1 MQINRTP
8 TSYTANNERIA
19 RTEVQYPG
27 LLNDGQVHYQIVFQ
41 SSPEISSTTA
51 KETVDYEILAHF
63 FCRQAMQALQYLCR
77 HSTEEQRIAL
87 RGQHRAL
94 QTRTSDVERQGR
106 EQPVNQQGSDFE
118 RSQRKLIFDLRH
130 ALYATGHVPGICID
144 FPLSFRP
151 KEEYTRYTWPISP
164 VTRRHRLAFL
174 TVQVINNAIR
184 KQRSIGEDQEASNP
198 AHNPQYSTQICYKNY
213 PSHQPNAHSLEAL

>member
-1 MQINRTP
+1 
-8 TSYTANNERIA
+8 
-19 RTEVQYPG
+19 
-27 LLNDGQVHYQIVFQ
+27 
-41 SSPEISSTTA
+41 
-51 KETVDYEILAHF
+51 
-63 FCRQAMQALQYLCR
+63 MQALQYLCR
-77 HSTEEQRIAL
+77 HSTEEERIAL
-87 RGQHRAL
+87 RGQHRTL

-130 ALYATGHVPGICID
+130 ALHATGHVPGICID

-151 KEEYTRYTWPISP
+151 KEEYTRYTSPIPP

-184 KQRSIGEDQEASNP
+184 KPRGTGEDQEASNP

-213 PSHQPNAHSLEAL
+213 PSNQPNAHSLEALWPQTSARLPIANKFTQYRRETFFPWPPADYIPPITPSNIIQKYFANK